1 MGLIPWYSRW
11 YLPQMDKP
19 GWWAWMTSPCEEL
32 SAMHL
37 LAKSHS
43 EAVMAIVAG
52 QGFGPEMLVKFPW
65 YL

>member
-1 MGLIPWYSRW
+1 VGLD
-11 YLPQMDKP
+11 DK
-19 GWWAWMTSPCEEL
+19 SCEEL

-52 QGFGPEMLVKFPW
+52 QGFGPEMLVKFP
-65 YL
+65 